1 MLDKGLIQIY
11 TSQSRKHNY
20 APLGLGLRATGQDLR
35 TLVMCFAPHEL
46 IRAETAFASMVPDGR
61 FVFDYS
67 AIEGPRLHGGWHK
80 GRAKRAF
87 KNAWETIA
95 SGEFDIVILTGIIHM
110 LNLGMFSVEEL
121 LDLMTRKPPN
131 VELVMTGPAAPPP
144 LIERADLVTEMVVT
158 RKARLETAQR
168 GKSIG
173 TVEVV
178 TGDGKG
184 KTTYCLGKVML
195 AAAMGI
201 RAAFLQFIKSP
212 KPYGEVKALRK
223 LLNVEI
229 KTMGKGFLDLAPG
242 SHWKS
247 HQGAAR
253 QAWERCLREIF
264 SLDYG
269 LIALDELNTATH
281 YGLVNPDRVREM
293 LLLRPENL
301 NLLLSGRN
309 AHPDIIAAA
318 TTVIEMKEI
327 KHPFHKGIKAR
338 RGIEY

>member
-46 IRAETAFASMVPDGR
+46 IRAETAFAAMVPKDL
-61 FVFDYS
+61 FAFDYS
-67 AIEGPRLHGGWHK
+67 AIEGPRLHGGWHRD
-80 GRAKRAF
+80 RAKRAF
-87 KNAWETIA
+87 VKAREAIS
-95 SGEFDIVILTGIIHM
+95 SGQFDMVILTGIIHM

-121 LDLMTRKPPN
+121 LSLMTGKSQN

-144 LIERADLVTEMVVT
+144 LIEQADLVTEMVVT
-158 RKARLETAQR
+158 RKPRLEAEQKGR
-168 GKSIG
+168 SIG

-184 KTTYCLGKVML
+184 KTTYCLGKAML
-195 AAAMGI
+195 ASAVGI

-212 KPYGEVKALRK
+212 KPYGEVKGLRK

-229 KTMGKGFLDLAPG
+229 KTMGKGFLALAPTT
-242 SHWKS
+242 HWKS
-247 HQGAAR
+247 HQEAAR
-253 QAWERCLREIF
+253 QAWESCLREVF
-264 SLDYG
+264 SLEYG
-269 LIALDELNTATH
+269 LIVLDELNTATH

-293 LLLRPENL
+293 LVLRPENL
-301 NLLLSGRN
+301 NLIISGRN
-309 AHPDIIAAA
+309 AHPDVMAAA

-327 KHPFHKGIKAR
+327 KHPYQQGIKAR
-338 RGIEY
+338 RGIEF

>member
-11 TSQSRKHNY
+11 TSQSRKLNY
-20 APLGLGLRATGQDLR
+20 APLGLALRATGQDLR

-46 IRAETAFASMVPDGR
+46 IWAETAFASMVPDSR
-61 FVFDYS
+61 FVFDHS
-67 AIEGPRLHGGWHK
+67 AIEGPNLHGVWHK
-80 GRAKRAF
+80 GRAKSAL
-87 KNAWETIA
+87 KKACKTIA

-110 LNLGMFSVEEL
+110 LNLGMLSIEEL
-121 LDLMTRKPPN
+121 LQLMRQKRPT
-131 VELVMTGPAAPPP
+131 VELVMTGPAALPP

-158 RKARLETAQR
+158 QKARLETAQK

-173 TVEVV
+173 GVDVI

-201 RAAFLQFIKSP
+201 RCAFLQFIKSP
-212 KPYGEVKALRK
+212 KPYGEVKAIRK

-242 SHWKS
+242 GHWRS
-247 HQGAAR
+247 HQEAAR

-264 SLDYG
+264 SLEYG

-293 LLLRPENL
+293 IILRPENL

-309 AHPDIIAAA
+309 THPDVMAAA
-318 TTVIEMKEI
+318 TTVIKMKEI
-327 KHPFHKGIKAR
+327 KHPFQKGIKAR